1 MLCSLTLLSQVSQS
15 ESWGQTRRKPLLS
28 CLTLNRRP
36 LSPFTPPTPSLPRF
50 VFLVLTHFDLE
61 LITPDVDIPEFDL
74 SRYGFGLMQP
84 EHDVPIRYR
93 VRP

>member
-1 MLCSLTLLSQVSQS
+1 M
-15 ESWGQTRRKPLLS
+15 
-28 CLTLNRRP
+28 
-36 LSPFTPPTPSLPRF
+36 PPTPSLLRF

-84 EHDVPIRYR
+84 EQDVPIRYR
-93 VRP
+93 IRP